1 MEKQFN
7 LSILAQ
13 DMKEKFNHDQAAST
27 MAKCTKE
34 CFLSLKTSNLLPTEE
49 RCLRNCFVKSIDF
62 QEFFENETRYFLRNQ
77 WITYI
82 EDNNNDVLTNNM
94 HFRQMW
100 RECALFK

>member
-77 WITYI
+77 
-82 EDNNNDVLTNNM
+82 
-94 HFRQMW
+94 
-100 RECALFK
+100 